1 MPNWIEAIATV
12 FILLFS
18 GISAY
23 VKLNNKVTQKADKDI
38 MANELKEI
46 AVTLGKL
53 ESGQSEANEK
63 LDKIDEKLENHIDEL
78 NQIKQDL
85 AVLKKE
91 HELRST
97 CSITH

>member
-1 MPNWIEAIATV
+1 MPNWIEAIATAL
-12 FILLFS
+12 ILFFS
-18 GISAY
+18 GIGAY
-23 VKLNNKVTQKADKDI
+23 IKLNNRVTQKADKDI

-63 LDKIDEKLENHIDEL
+63 LDRIDEKLENHIEEL

-85 AVLKKE
+85 AVLKRE
-91 HELRST
+91 HELRQP
-97 CSITH
+97 CNVKY